1 MTLNGERHIF
11 ANSGSYRFLMAAGGT
26 GGHVYPAVAI
36 ADALR
41 EQSQGSEFLF
51 VGTRDRMEW
60 KAVPKAG
67 YAIEP
72 IWISGFHRRFTLKN
86 LLFPLK
92 VVVSLL
98 QSMRIVHRFRPD
110 AVVACGGFAA
120 GPIGWVASKFGIPLF
135 LQEQNSFP
143 GVTTRLLAKKA
154 RAIYLT
160 MPLMASL
167 PGVAADRTEVLGN
180 PVRSTFLK
188 EMSGSSDK
196 AAAEWVRS
204 IGLDPE
210 KPIVLILGGSGG
222 SEEINKA
229 VWENLDRIMGG
240 HDGKQSTSGQNHQVK
255 AGEGED
261 KSVTPDLQLIWQ
273 AGTAFSDRY
282 QTLLESESSHFTKKA
297 TIRIMGFI
305 DEMPSALRAADVV
318 VTRSGAGAISE
329 IMLFQKASILV
340 PSAHVAGDHQ
350 RKNAEWMNEQG
361 AAVVLESHELHSG
374 LTKTIHELIANPIS
388 RKELATNAG
397 KLAKPE
403 AANEIAT
410 RILRS
415 LSKASN
421 SDVTDQT

>member
-11 ANSGSYRFLMAAGGT
+11 ANPGSYRFLMAAGGT

-41 EQSQGSEFLF
+41 EQTQGSEFLF

-67 YAIEP
+67 YTIEP
-72 IWISGFHRRFTLKN
+72 VWISGFHRRFTLKN

-160 MPLMASL
+160 MPLSTPI
-167 PGVAADRTEVLGN
+167 PGVAANRTEVLGN
-180 PVRSTFLK
+180 PVRSSFLK
-188 EMSGSSDK
+188 EMSNSSDE
-196 AAAEWVRS
+196 AAAVWVRS
-204 IGLDPE
+204 LGLDPA

-229 VWENLDRIMGG
+229 VWENLDRIM
-240 HDGKQSTSGQNHQVK
+240 SGSESEKRV
-255 AGEGED
+255 GEVVD
-261 KSVTPDLQLIWQ
+261 RPLNPDLQLIWQ
-273 AGTAFSDRY
+273 AGVVFADRY
-282 QTLLESESSHFTKKA
+282 QSLLESEGTQSANKA
-297 TIRIMGFI
+297 SIRIMGFI
-305 DEMPSALRAADVV
+305 DEMPLALRAADVV
-318 VTRSGAGAISE
+318 VTRSGAGALSE
-329 IMLFQKASILV
+329 LMLFQKASILA
-340 PSAHVAGDHQ
+340 PSIHVAGDHQ
-350 RKNAEWMNEQG
+350 RKNAEWMSEQG
-361 AAVVLESHELHSG
+361 AAVVLESHELRSG
-374 LTKTIHELIANPIS
+374 LSNAIHKLIVNPES

-403 AANEIAT
+403 AANEIAK
-410 RILRS
+410 RILGS
-415 LSKASN
+415 LSTKN
-421 SDVTDQT
+421 YQDQTDLT